1 MIHDGGKDNKN
12 HKINNVQE
20 IKHLSEIKTRSGN
33 KNNKM
38 GLTTILI
45 SWSYKKRREMEQH
58 IPSAMEMWNIVA
70 KTKSGKPVTQPL
82 HQFQFET
89 VRSWLTWLVTEWI
102 KPGLTSKLSINQMGW
117 FFFSLSFYNLFM
129 LGYFFIQPPYKWD
142 PIYQLA
148 ISPDRLLLRILLLWS
163 GLSRSPSLE
172 MTKQ

>member
-1 MIHDGGKDNKN
+1 MIVQKKKRNGATHSFSNWDVEHSCKN
-12 HKINNVQE
+12 QIW
-20 IKHLSEIKTRSGN
+20 KTSDSATSPVSVWN
-33 KNNKM
+33 SQ
-38 GLTTILI
+38 ILI
-45 SWSYKKRREMEQH
+45 NLASHR
-58 IPSAMEMWNIVA
+58 
-70 KTKSGKPVTQPL
+70 
-82 HQFQFET
+82 
-89 VRSWLTWLVTEWI
+89 WI

-117 FFFSLSFYNLFM
+117 FFFSLFFYNLFM